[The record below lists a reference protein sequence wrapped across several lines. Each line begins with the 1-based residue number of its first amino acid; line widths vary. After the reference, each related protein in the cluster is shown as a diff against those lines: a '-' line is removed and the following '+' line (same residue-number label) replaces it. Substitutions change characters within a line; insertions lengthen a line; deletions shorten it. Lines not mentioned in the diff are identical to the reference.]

1 MTPSNHTHPVPASA
15 LHAKNDVHDSLHFA
29 EPLRVQI
36 EGHLDV
42 FVVGSGDLECKACE
56 CEFD

>member
-1 MTPSNHTHPVPASA
+1 VPASA
-15 LHAKNDVHDSLHFA
+15 LHAKNDVHNSLHFA

-42 FVVGSGDLECKACE
+42 FVIGSGDLEREACGR
-56 CEFD
+56 EFD